1 MDDKFSKPKSVG
13 EILDHTF
20 TLSKNHFK
28 KFMTVLLAIMGPVYL
43 IDALFQ
49 VGAGKPLFRDKS
61 GEGDWLE
68 QMLASF
74 EGTGEVDPSFM
85 PAEFVGIGVTALL
98 SLFLFPIA
106 QAAILFAVNHVRK
119 NEEYTVSSVFKLAL
133 SRYWAMLGSSILY
146 FLMAIAFI
154 AIPTIGIVAGGM
166 IGALSNDATG
176 IILAVIGSIG
186 LFLVAVLLLTRFSF
200 YFGSVVLDRKSPGLG
215 RSWKLTRKR
224 TWKLLGIY
232 IVFSLITTII
242 SASVEM
248 AFTAFLGSSVL
259 LSIIVSLVSI
269 LTTMFFSVGYCVIY
283 LDLKVRNE
291 ADDLKE
297 LLSEYEPV
305 SS

>member
-1 MDDKFSKPKSVG
+1 MDDRFSKPKSVG

-20 TLSKNHFK
+20 TLSRNHFK
-28 KFMTVLLAIMGPVYL
+28 KFMTVLLSIMGPVYL

-61 GEGDWLE
+61 GEGDWFE
-68 QMLASF
+68 QMMASF
-74 EGTGEVDPSFM
+74 EGSGEVDPSFM
-85 PAEFVGIGVTALL
+85 TAEFVGIGVTALL

-119 NEEYTVSSVFKLAL
+119 NEEYTVGSVFKLAL

-154 AIPTIGIVAGGM
+154 TIPTIGIVAGGM
-166 IGALSNDATG
+166 IGGLFNDATG
-176 IILAVIGSIG
+176 IILTVIGSIG
-186 LFLVAVLLLTRFSF
+186 LFLVVVLLLTRFSF

-215 RSWKLTRKR
+215 RSWKLTKKR

-259 LSIIVSLVSI
+259 LSVIISLVSI

-297 LLSEYEPV
+297 LLSEYEPL

>member
-20 TLSKNHFK
+20 TLSKTHFK
-28 KFMTVLLAIMGPVYL
+28 KFMAVLLFIMGPVYL
-43 IDALFQ
+43 IDALIQ
-49 VGAGKPLFRDKS
+49 VGAGKPLFRNKS
-61 GEGDWLE
+61 GEGDWFG

-74 EGTGEVDPSFM
+74 EGTAEVAPSVMTGEV
-85 PAEFVGIGVTALL
+85 VGIVVIALL
-98 SLFLFPIA
+98 GLFLFPIA
-106 QAAILFAVNHVRK
+106 QGAILFAVNHVRK
-119 NEEYTVSSVFKLAL
+119 NEEYTVGSVFKLAL

-146 FLMAIAFI
+146 ILIAIAFI
-154 AIPTIGIVAGGM
+154 TIPTTGIIAAGM
-166 IGALSNDATG
+166 IGALFNDATG
-176 IILAVIGSIG
+176 IILAVIGSIA

-215 RSWKLTRKR
+215 RSWKLTKKR

-242 SASVEM
+242 ASSVEV
-248 AFTAFLGSSVL
+248 AFTAILGSSVL
-259 LSIIVSLVSI
+259 LSIIVNLVSI

-297 LLSEYEPV
+297 LLSEYEPL

>member
-1 MDDKFSKPKSVG
+1 MDDRFSKPKSVG

-43 IDALFQ
+43 IDALIQ

-61 GEGDWLE
+61 GEGDWFE
-68 QMLASF
+68 QMMASF

-85 PAEFVGIGVTALL
+85 TAELVGIGVTALL

-119 NEEYTVSSVFKLAL
+119 NEEYTVGSVFKLAL
-133 SRYWAMLGSSILY
+133 SRYWAMLGSSILF
-146 FLMAIAFI
+146 FLLAIAI
-154 AIPTIGIVAGGM
+154 IIIPTIGIVAGGM
-166 IGALSNDATG
+166 IGALFNDATG
-176 IILAVIGSIG
+176 IILGVIGSIG

-215 RSWKLTRKR
+215 RSWTLTKKR

-242 SASVEM
+242 ASSVEM

-259 LSIIVSLVSI
+259 LSIIVSLLSI

-291 ADDLKE
+291 ADDLKG
-297 LLSEYEPV
+297 LLSEYEHL

>member
-1 MDDKFSKPKSVG
+1 MDDKFSRPKSVG

-49 VGAGKPLFRDKS
+49 VGAGKPLFRDNS
-61 GEGDWLE
+61 GEGDWFE
-68 QMLASF
+68 QMMASL
-74 EGTGEVDPSFM
+74 EGREVDPSLM
-85 PAEFVGIGVTALL
+85 TGELVGIGVTALL

-119 NEEYTVSSVFKLAL
+119 NEEYTVGSVFKLAL
-133 SRYWAMLGSSILY
+133 SRYWAMIGSSILF

-154 AIPTIGIVAGGM
+154 TIPTIGIVTGGM
-166 IGALSNDATG
+166 IGALYNNATG
-176 IILAVIGSIG
+176 IILTVIGSLG
-186 LFLVAVLLLTRFSF
+186 LFLVAALLLTRFSF

-215 RSWKLTRKR
+215 RSWKLTKKR

-242 SASVEM
+242 ATSVEM
-248 AFTAFLGSSVL
+248 AFTAFLGGSVL

-291 ADDLKE
+291 AEDLKE
-297 LLSEYEPV
+297 LLSEYGPL